1 MAATVIDSWKL
12 VTAIDNYEEVA
23 GVILFRKYV
32 SGGSPSSIFAIAPE
46 AHDLF
51 RFAKE
56 FEPNS
61 EELFESARLKKHG
74 AGVVSM
80 LNIAICMLGTDLEP
94 LVLVLKDLGARHAKY
109 GVLEAHFPIVGQAL
123 IETLADALG
132 EKFTDDVKAAW
143 VDIYAVVQ
151 SNMLAGM
158 KKVDE

>member
-12 VTAIDNYEEVA
+12 ITEIDNYEEVA
-23 GVILFRKYV
+23 GVILFRK
-32 SGGSPSSIFAIAPE
+32 IFAIAPE

-51 RFAKE
+51 RFTKE

-61 EELFESARLKKHG
+61 EELFASERLKKHG
-74 AGVVSM
+74 AGVVST
-80 LNIAICMLGTDLEP
+80 LDIAICMLGTDLEP

-158 KKVDE
+158 KEANE